1 MRDINE
7 LIRHREAETVRLQ
20 KEIER
25 VQKELEALHLTAK
38 LLGESGEALRPAA
51 PVAAADATGYTTSTT
66 RPSVV
71 PATTPNTWASAK
83 QFP

>member
-25 VQKELEALHLTAK
+25 VQKELEALRLAAK
-38 LLGESGEALRPAA
+38 LLSESGEPLRSVA
-51 PVAAADATGYTTSTT
+51 PAAADATGYTTPTT
-66 RPSVV
+66 RPSAV
-71 PATTPNTWASAK
+71 PAATPNTWASAK

>member
-25 VQKELEALHLTAK
+25 VQKELEALYLTSK
-38 LLGESGEALRPAA
+38 LLGESGEPLRSAVPVVAAGANGYTTPTTRPAA
-51 PVAAADATGYTTSTT
+51 
-66 RPSVV
+66 V
-71 PATTPNTWASAK
+71 PAATPSTWASAK

>member
-38 LLGESGEALRPAA
+38 LLGESGEPLRSAA
-51 PVAAADATGYTTSTT
+51 PVAAAEATGYTTPTT